1 VNPILVV
8 DDELPI
14 RELICLILRP
24 LNRAVE
30 CAADGMTASRMLD
43 EKTYDLVLLD
53 VMLPGIDGFALM
65 PQLTDSG
72 TPVIF
77 LTAKGNLT
85 DRVKGLRL
93 GADDYIVKPFE
104 PEELLAR
111 VESVLRRTGRGA
123 PYADGL

>member
-1 VNPILVV
+1 MNPILVV

-53 VMLPGIDGFALM
+53 VMQI
-65 PQLTDSG
+65 
-72 TPVIF
+72 
-77 LTAKGNLT
+77 
-85 DRVKGLRL
+85 
-93 GADDYIVKPFE
+93 
-104 PEELLAR
+104 
-111 VESVLRRTGRGA
+111 GRA
-123 PYADGL
+123 HV